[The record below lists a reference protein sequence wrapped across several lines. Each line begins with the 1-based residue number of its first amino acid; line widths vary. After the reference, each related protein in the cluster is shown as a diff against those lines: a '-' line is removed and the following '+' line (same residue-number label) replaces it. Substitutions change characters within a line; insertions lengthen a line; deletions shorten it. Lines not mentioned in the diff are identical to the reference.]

1 MYQLIRNEVKQ
12 LNLQKIWL
20 CTSKNSKLHRIYFL
34 HTGDPERTAIL
45 DCFKDDLN
53 RKEATDQMLDML
65 DGNALI
71 DDIPYYVDFENIE
84 EEYYLYPFKEKVEEI
99 LTDNPL
105 RVIQF
110 SRNPVRL
117 SEIVNFEENEGIKFI
132 IAQSNDALY
141 FLYAPNN
148 SVIKNKSI
156 LSLSI
161 TENATVY
168 TVPKGIQ
175 VPPTVTAKLDCS
187 NRRLFVYDVNRFESM
202 LTLNE
207 NQKAKS
213 KAVLN
218 KFSQGEYRISTE
230 SYTFR
235 GLDNQEV
242 HQKLSM
248 SKRAIRRLSKYQPS
262 DEEYSIVQIKEAVNK
277 LDEDLRVTFD
287 DETKTI
293 NVTPNTAKTF
303 VGIIHNSIVQRL
315 ISGEVE
321 IAI

>member
-1 MYQLIRNEVKQ
+1 MS
-12 LNLQKIWL
+12 LQKIWL
-20 CTSKNSKLHRIYFL
+20 CTSKNSKLNRIYFL
-34 HTGDPERTAIL
+34 HTGDTERTAIF
-45 DCFKDDLN
+45 DCFEDDLN
-53 RKEATDQMLDML
+53 RKIETEDTMDKLN
-65 DGNALI
+65 GNALI
-71 DDIPYYVDFENIE
+71 DDIPYYIDFEDIQE
-84 EEYYLYPFKEKVEEI
+84 ESYLHSFKEKVNEI
-99 LTDNPL
+99 LGDNPS

-110 SRNPVRL
+110 SRNPMRV
-117 SEIVNFEENEGIKFI
+117 SEIRNFEDNEGIKFI

-156 LSLSI
+156 MSLSI
-161 TENATVY
+161 TENATVL

-175 VPPTVTAKLDCS
+175 IPPIVTAKLDCG
-187 NRRLFVYDVNRFESM
+187 NKRLFVYDVNRFESM

-213 KAVLN
+213 REVLN
-218 KFSQGEYRISTE
+218 KFSQGEYKISSE
-230 SYTFR
+230 NYTFS

-262 DEEYSIVQIKEAVNK
+262 EEVYSINQIKEAVNK
-277 LDEDLRVTFD
+277 LDEDLRVAFD

-315 ISGEVE
+315 ISGEIE